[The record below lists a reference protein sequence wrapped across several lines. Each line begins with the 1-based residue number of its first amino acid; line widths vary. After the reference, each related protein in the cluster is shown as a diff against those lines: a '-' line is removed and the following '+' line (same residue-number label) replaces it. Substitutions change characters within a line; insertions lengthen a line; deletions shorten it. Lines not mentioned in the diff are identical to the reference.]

1 MRVIVPP
8 MESRAKIK
16 TELESK
22 QRILKQLEGVYK
34 TSRDGFQKKR
44 VLKEIEEVKT
54 TIKNLK
60 GKLFIIGFEN
70 ELEEDEEQERI
81 QSISILE
88 SISVLPFRRDS
99 RDREIDAVI
108 SYMEFYEDNYLSIF
122 SEYYIKLDFNHSIR
136 RDMFYPRFMEIK
148 KILKEYNYELD
159 ILNREEYN
167 SIAFYRDKSV
177 IHKIRH
183 RYLLSLDKYFK
194 DLKGFLE
201 ILIDDYRTSGN
212 IVLNPH
218 GILSLSEFE
227 RNRRLD
233 GYTVIDS
240 LNEIYV
246 FTVEFIRFLGMP
258 NF

>member
-1 MRVIVPP
+1 
-8 MESRAKIK
+8 MESRERIK
-16 TELESK
+16 SELEIK
-22 QRILKQLEGVYK
+22 ERILKQLEGVYK

-44 VLKEIEEVKT
+44 VLKEIEEIKS

-60 GKLFIIGFEN
+60 GKLVIRSFEDD
-70 ELEEDEEQERI
+70 LEEEEEVEEEQPA
-81 QSISILE
+81 SILSFIE
-88 SISVLPFRRDS
+88 VFPFRNDS

-108 SYMEFYEDNYLSIF
+108 SYMIFYEENYLPILC
-122 SEYYIKLDFNHSIR
+122 EYYIKLDFNHSIK

-167 SIAFYRDKSV
+167 SIAFYRDKSIV
-177 IHKIRH
+177 HKIRH

-194 DLKGFLE
+194 DLRSFLD
-201 ILIDDYRTSGN
+201 ILIDDYKTSGN

-233 GYTVIDS
+233 GYMVIDCLS
-240 LNEIYV
+240 ELHA
-246 FTVEFIRFLGMP
+246 FSVEFIRFLGMP

>member
-1 MRVIVPP
+1 
-8 MESRAKIK
+8 MESIEKIK
-16 TELESK
+16 TDLESK
-22 QRILKQLEGVYK
+22 ERILKQLEGVFR
-34 TSRDGFQKKR
+34 TSRDSFQKKR
-44 VLKEIEEVKT
+44 VLKEIEELRAA
-54 TIKNLK
+54 IRDLK
-60 GKLFIIGFEN
+60 GKLVISGFEN
-70 ELEEDEEQERI
+70 DLEEDDEPEGVQ
-81 QSISILE
+81 QTSILDV
-88 SISVLPFRRDS
+88 IKVDPFRVDS

-108 SYMEFYEDNYLSIF
+108 AYIEYFENNYLSIF
-122 SEYYIKLDFNHSIR
+122 SEYYIKLDFNHSIK

-159 ILNREEYN
+159 ILNRDEFN
-167 SIAFYRDKSV
+167 NIAFYRDKSV

-194 DLKGFLE
+194 DLRGFLE
-201 ILIDDYRTSGN
+201 VLIDDYRTSGN

-218 GILSLSEFE
+218 GILSLGEFE

-233 GYTVIDS
+233 RYTVIDS
-240 LNEIYV
+240 LTEIYL